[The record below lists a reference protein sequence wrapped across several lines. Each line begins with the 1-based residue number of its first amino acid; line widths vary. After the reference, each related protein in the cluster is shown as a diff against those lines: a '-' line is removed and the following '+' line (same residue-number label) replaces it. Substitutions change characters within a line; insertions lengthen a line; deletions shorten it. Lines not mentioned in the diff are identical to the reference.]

1 MSDVSPSVR
10 HYVNQ
15 FARVAGSLPGD
26 DLPWL
31 KARRE
36 SAIKRFSELGFPSPR
51 NEAWKYT
58 RVAPIEKRAF
68 VPPAETF
75 EVSASDVERFYL
87 SETDCHHLVFVD
99 GRYSAALSTPGELPE
114 GVLIEDLSGALKRDP
129 ELLEEIL
136 AEGDAENRHAFSV
149 LNSAFMH
156 DGAVVKLPK
165 DGVVTYPIHLIFVAT
180 GRQGD
185 FVTNPRVVIHADR
198 GSRAAI
204 VESYVS
210 LDETV
215 YFNNVRTDVTVG
227 ASACIEHY
235 KLQRESRKA
244 FHISDLRVHQS
255 AGSGFHSHSFSFGGA
270 LVRND
275 IRVGLDAENAACT
288 LNGLFMADKR
298 QHVDY
303 HTYIDHLKPRCVS
316 QELYKGILSGRAR
329 GVFNGA
335 VYVHPGADKTDAHQ
349 TNNNLLLSRDAEIDT
364 KPQLE
369 IYADDVKCS
378 HGATVGQL
386 DENMLF
392 YLRSRGI
399 DEQAARGLLV
409 YGFARDV
416 IDRIEVN
423 AIRNRLAESLLRWLP
438 HADQVRELVQ

>member
-1 MSDVSPSVR
+1 MSEAPTAVR
-10 HYVNQ
+10 HYLDQ
-15 FARVAGSLPGD
+15 FARVADRLPGGE
-26 DLPWL
+26 LPWL

-36 SAIKRFSELGFPSPR
+36 SAIKRFSELGFPGPR
-51 NEAWKYT
+51 DEAWKYT

-68 VPPAETF
+68 VPPVAQSD
-75 EVSASDVERFYL
+75 VPAGDVERFYL

-99 GRYSAALSTPGELPE
+99 GRYSAALSSPGELPE
-114 GVLIEDLSGALKRDP
+114 GVLIEDLSGAIERDP
-129 ELLEEIL
+129 GLLEELL
-136 AEGDAENRHAFSV
+136 ADGDSENSHAFSI

-156 DGAVVKLPK
+156 DGAVIKLPK
-165 DGVVTYPIHLIFVAT
+165 DGVVNYPIHLIFVST

-185 FVTNPRVVIHADR
+185 FVTNPRVVIHAER
-198 GSRAAI
+198 GSRAAV
-204 VESYVS
+204 VETYVS
-210 LDETV
+210 LDEAV
-215 YFNNVRTDVTVG
+215 YFNNVRTDVMVG
-227 ASACIEHY
+227 PSACIEHY

-244 FHISDLRVHQS
+244 FHIADLRVRQS
-255 AGSGFHSHSFSFGGA
+255 AGSAFHSHSFSFGGA

-275 IRVGLDAENAACT
+275 IRVALEAEDAACG
-288 LNGLFMADKR
+288 LNGLFMADGR

-303 HTYIDHLKPRCVS
+303 HTYIDHHRPRCVS

-335 VYVHPGADKTDAHQ
+335 VYVHPGAIKTDARQ

-399 DEQAARGLLV
+399 DERAARGLLV

-416 IDRIEVN
+416 IDRIEVK

-438 HADQVRELVQ
+438 HVDQVREFVQ

>member
-1 MSDVSPSVR
+1 MSDVSPAVR
-10 HYVNQ
+10 HYVDQ
-15 FARVAGSLPGD
+15 FARVAGKLPGD
-26 DLPWL
+26 NLPWL
-31 KARRE
+31 KKTRE
-36 SAIKRFSELGFPSPR
+36 SAIKRFSEIGFPTQR

-68 VPPAETF
+68 IPPAETP
-75 EVSASDVERFYL
+75 EVSAADVERFYL
-87 SETDCHHLVFVD
+87 SDTDCHHLVFVN
-99 GRYSAALSTPGELPE
+99 GRFSAPLSTAGELPE
-114 GVLIEDLSGALKRDP
+114 GVIIEDLSGALKRTP
-129 ELLEEIL
+129 ELLEDVL
-136 AEGDAENRHAFSV
+136 AGGDSDNRHGFSD
-149 LNSAFMH
+149 LNSAFMQ
-156 DGAVVKLPK
+156 DGAVVKLSK
-165 DGVVTYPIHLIFVAT
+165 DAVVTYPIHLIFVST
-180 GRQGD
+180 GRQTE
-185 FVTNPRVVIHADR
+185 FVTNPRILVRAER

-210 LDETV
+210 LDDAV
-215 YFNNVRTDVTVG
+215 YFNNVRTDVVVG

-244 FHISDLRVHQS
+244 FHVADLRVHQS
-255 AGSGFHSHSFSFGGA
+255 AGSAFHSHSISFGGA

-275 IRVGLDAENAACT
+275 IRVALDAEGAVCS
-288 LNGLFMADKR
+288 LNGLFLADGR

-303 HTYIDHLKPRCVS
+303 HTYVDHYKPGCESR
-316 QELYKGILSGRAR
+316 EFYKGILSGHAR

-335 VYVHPGADKTDAHQ
+335 VYVHPGADKTDAQQ

-386 DENMLF
+386 DESMMF
-392 YLRSRGI
+392 YLRSRGL

-409 YGFARDV
+409 YGFARDI

-423 AIRNRLAESLLRWLP
+423 TIRKRLADSLLRWLP
-438 HADQVRELVQ
+438 HADQVREIVK

>member
-1 MSDVSPSVR
+1 MREVSAAVR
-10 HYVNQ
+10 HYVDQ
-15 FARVAGSLPGD
+15 FAKVSASLPGEN
-26 DLPWL
+26 LPWL
-31 KARRE
+31 KQKRK
-36 SAIKRFSELGFPSPR
+36 SAIERFSELGFPTPR

-68 VPPAETF
+68 VPPAESPPL
-75 EVSASDVERFYL
+75 SAAQVERFYL
-87 SETDCHHLVFVD
+87 SDTDCHHLVFVD
-99 GRYSAALSTPGELPE
+99 GRYSAPLSSPGDLPE
-114 GVLIEDLSGALKRDP
+114 GVVIEDLSGAIERSPK
-129 ELLEEIL
+129 LLEGIL
-136 AEGDAENRHAFSV
+136 VDGDADNGHAFSV

-156 DGAVVKLPK
+156 DGAVVKLPR
-165 DGVVTYPIHLIFVAT
+165 DAVVTYPVHLIFVST
-180 GRQGD
+180 GRQEE
-185 FVTNPRVVIHADR
+185 FVTNPRVLIHAER

-210 LDETV
+210 LGDAV
-215 YFNNVRTDVTVG
+215 YFNNVRTDIVVG
-227 ASACIEHY
+227 TSACVEHY

-255 AGSGFHSHSFSFGGA
+255 GGSAFHSHSFSFGGA

-275 IRVGLDAENAACT
+275 IRVDLDAEDAACT
-288 LNGLFMADKR
+288 LNGLFMADGR
-298 QHVDY
+298 QHIDY
-303 HTYIDHLKPRCVS
+303 HTYINHHKPRCVS

-335 VYVHPGADKTDAHQ
+335 VYVHPGAVKTDAHQ
-349 TNNNLLLSRDAEIDT
+349 SNNNLLLSRDAEIDT

>member
-1 MSDVSPSVR
+1 MSDASAAVR
-10 HYVNQ
+10 HYVDQ
-15 FARVAGSLPGD
+15 FAKVAGSLPGGK
-26 DLPWL
+26 LPWL
-31 KARRE
+31 KKKRE
-36 SAIKRFSELGFPSPR
+36 SAIERFSKLGFPTPR

-68 VPPAETF
+68 VPPAETP
-75 EVSASDVERFYL
+75 ELTASQVEPFYL
-87 SETDCHHLVFVD
+87 SDTDCHHLVFVD
-99 GRYSAALSTPGELPE
+99 GRYSAPLSSPGELPE
-114 GVLIEDLSGALKRDP
+114 GVVIEDLSGVIERSP
-129 ELLEEIL
+129 ELLKGVL
-136 AEGDAENRHAFSV
+136 ADGEAENGHAFSA

-156 DGAVVKLPK
+156 DGAVVKLPR
-165 DGVVTYPIHLIFVAT
+165 DAVVTYPVHLIFVAT

-185 FVTNPRVVIHADR
+185 FVINPRILIHAER

-215 YFNNVRTDVTVG
+215 YFNNVRTDVVVG
-227 ASACIEHY
+227 TSACIEHY

-275 IRVGLDAENAACT
+275 IRVALDAEDAVCT
-288 LNGLFMADKR
+288 LNGLFMADGR

-303 HTYIDHLKPRCVS
+303 HTYVDHHKPRCVS

-335 VYVHPGADKTDAHQ
+335 VYVHPGAVKTDAHQ
-349 TNNNLLLSRDAEIDT
+349 TNNNLLLSKDAEIDT

-386 DENMLF
+386 DEDMLF

-416 IDRIEVN
+416 VDRIEVN

-438 HADQVRELVQ
+438 HADQVRNLVQ

>member
-1 MSDVSPSVR
+1 MSEVSPAVR
-10 HYVNQ
+10 HYLDQ
-15 FARVAGSLPGD
+15 FARVVDSLPGD

-36 SAIKRFSELGFPSPR
+36 SAIKRFSELGFPTPR

-68 VPPAETF
+68 VPPVEQT
-75 EVSASDVERFYL
+75 EVAATEVERFYL

-99 GRYSAALSTPGELPE
+99 GRYSAALSSPGELPE
-114 GVLIEDLSGALKRDP
+114 GMLIEDLPAALKHAP
-129 ELLEEIL
+129 GSLEEML
-136 AEGDAENRHAFSV
+136 ADGDSKNRHAFSI
-149 LNSAFMH
+149 LNSAFMD
-156 DGAVVKLPK
+156 DGAVIKLPK

-180 GRQGD
+180 GRQAD
-185 FVTNPRVVIHADR
+185 FVSNPRVVIHAGR
-198 GSRAAI
+198 GSRAAV

-210 LDETV
+210 LDEGV
-215 YFNNVRTDVTVG
+215 YFNNVRTDVMVG

-235 KLQRESRKA
+235 KIQRESPKA
-244 FHISDLRVHQS
+244 FHIADLRVRQS
-255 AGSGFHSHSFSFGGA
+255 AGSAFHSHSFSFGGA

-275 IRVGLDAENAACT
+275 VRVGLEAEDAACT
-288 LNGLFMADKR
+288 LHGLFMADGR

-303 HTYIDHLKPRCVS
+303 HTYIDHHRPRCVS
-316 QELYKGILSGRAR
+316 KELYKGILSGRAR

-335 VYVHPGADKTDAHQ
+335 VYVHPGAIKTDAHQ

-416 IDRIEVN
+416 VDRIEVN
-423 AIRNRLAESLLRWLP
+423 AIRNRLAESLLQSLP